1 MTASG
6 GAGGL
11 GSTQTVDVAR
21 AQAAAAT
28 QDAQEVIGSQEASEA
43 SMLKECEDLIN
54 PAAATRIKKKK
65 RSLNH

>member
-43 SMLKECEDLIN
+43 SMLKIGR
-54 PAAATRIKKKK
+54 A
-65 RSLNH
+65 HV